1 MKVHTFKGADST
13 QAMRKVK
20 EALGNDV
27 ALLSCRRV
35 NDGVEL
41 VVGVE
46 TPVVKQTTP
55 KPALATSAT
64 TNDAARQR
72 LQKELAKARAGM
84 EEVARGSQWVSERAK
99 NPSGRSVLDFMK
111 TLDLEPRIAAALLK
125 RVPDDA
131 SPELQQELVHG
142 LLRKAI
148 RTLPIPAE
156 GVTALVGPP
165 GAGKTTM
172 IAKIAAD
179 FVRRGKREDI
189 ALITT
194 DTQRIAAEEQLR
206 IYGNIFQIPVHAAA
220 TASEAAELIR
230 MLNHKKYVLID
241 TAGIGIRDERGLV
254 QLRDLFSVL
263 PDMDVFL
270 TLPADREHH
279 VQREIVDRFRQ
290 LPVNGVIATNLDQAL
305 RLGALLSVLVQSR
318 LPAVWVSNGPKVPDD
333 IKRADAQSLVAEAW
347 HLGREFKRRQQ
358 GVAREGY
365 QRKGGVA

>member
-1 MKVHTFKGADST
+1 MKVHTFLGADST

-46 TPVVKQTTP
+46 NAVQNPTTP
-55 KPALATSAT
+55 RPALVSSAN

-72 LQKELAKARAGM
+72 LQKELARARAGM
-84 EEVARGSQWVSERAK
+84 EEVSRGSEWVSERAK
-99 NPSGRSVLDFMK
+99 NPSGRPVLTFLK
-111 TLDLEPRIAAALLK
+111 TLDIEPRIASALLK
-125 RVPDDA
+125 RLPEDVL
-131 SPELQQELVHG
+131 PELQQELVHG

-148 RTLPIPAE
+148 KILPTPAE

-165 GAGKTTM
+165 GAGKTTT

-179 FVRRGKREDI
+179 FVRRGRREDI

-206 IYGNIFQIPVHAAA
+206 IYGNIFQVSVHAAA
-220 TASEAAELIR
+220 TASEAAELVR
-230 MLNHKKYVLID
+230 MLNHKKYLLID
-241 TAGIGIRDERGLV
+241 TAGIGIRDDRGLL
-254 QLRDLFSVL
+254 QLRELFSVL
-263 PDMDVFL
+263 PDIDVFL

-279 VQREIVDRFRQ
+279 VQREIVERFGQ
-290 LPVNGVIATNLDQAL
+290 LPLNGVIATNLDQAV

-318 LPAVWVSNGPKVPDD
+318 LPAVWYSDGPRVPED
-333 IKRADAQSLVAEAW
+333 IKRADAQSLIAEAW
-347 HLGREFKRRQQ
+347 RLGREFARRQHSASQ
-358 GVAREGY
+358 QVYE
-365 QRKGGVA
+365 RKGGAA

>member
-35 NDGVEL
+35 IDGVEL

-46 TPVVKQTTP
+46 TPVAKP
-55 KPALATSAT
+55 AKAKPALTASTQS
-64 TNDAARQR
+64 NDAARQR

-84 EEVARGSQWVSERAK
+84 EEVSRSSQWVSERAK
-99 NPSGRSVLDFMK
+99 NPSGRPVLDFLK
-111 TLDLEPRIAAALLK
+111 TLDLEPRVATALLK
-125 RVPDDA
+125 RLPADT
-131 SPELQQELVHG
+131 SPELQQDLVHG

-148 RTLPIPAE
+148 RTLPTPAE

-165 GAGKTTM
+165 GAGKTTT

-179 FVRRGKREDI
+179 FVRRDRRDEI

-220 TASEAAELIR
+220 TASEAAELVR
-230 MLNHKKYVLID
+230 MLNHKKYLLID
-241 TAGIGIRDERGLV
+241 TAGTGIRDERGMT
-254 QLRDLFSVL
+254 QLRELFAVL
-263 PDMDVFL
+263 PDIDVFL

-279 VQREIVDRFRQ
+279 VQREIIERFRQ
-290 LPVNGVIATNLDQAL
+290 LPVNGMIATNLDQAL
-305 RLGALLSVLVQSR
+305 RLGGLLSVLVQSR
-318 LPAVWVSNGPKVPDD
+318 LPVVWCSNGPQVPGDL
-333 IKRADAQSLVAEAW
+333 KHADAQSLIAEAW
-347 HLGREFKRRQQ
+347 RLGREFKRREQ
-358 GVAREGY
+358 GGGRDVY
-365 QRKGGVA
+365 NRKGEVA